1 MLQASEVRGID
12 ISKYAIKNS
21 HPKVKR
27 NLTDKEIEQNK
38 LSANHYI
45 ENFKVFNFF

>member
-1 MLQASEVRGID
+1 MGSPA
-12 ISKYAIKNS
+12 
-21 HPKVKR
+21 KVKR

-45 ENFKVFNFF
+45 ENFKMFRKKLNKLS

>member
-1 MLQASEVRGID
+1 MGSPAKDKI
-12 ISKYAIKNS
+12 
-21 HPKVKR
+21 

-45 ENFKVFNFF
+45 ENFKMFEKKINKLS